1 MRRLG
6 LDPQETCS
14 VLGAVATT
22 GPAANFI
29 GSRRSLETG
38 AQLPLSPL
46 LNQPHRG
53 LEFRRVFPEG
63 VVLEA
68 GV

>member
-1 MRRLG
+1 
-6 LDPQETCS
+6 
-14 VLGAVATT
+14 VATT